1 MFNNLHTRISFG
13 RVFPCLARLFL
24 QIHLRQPSR
33 FVIWCRY
40 YCLVICLFLVLV
52 GCGTIQVQQ
61 QVQPTVP
68 LNTVVLTF
76 AGMPLT
82 AGQIDGVEI
91 AKVQALIKEHRY
103 TGTFEQKRKI
113 EDFTLYA
120 LFDQIELDKLLLQ
133 YKEQTVDA
141 LIAQIAPLKVVNS
154 QTAHQ
159 FYQTHPILF
168 SQAPPQIH
176 VREIT
181 VKDEKLSF
189 RLLAQL
195 HAGLSFSQL
204 AQQYSIDPPQYRND
218 GGDLGWV
225 TQGQMPPE
233 WDTVAFALFPNQL
246 SSVFQVANL
255 YCILQM
261 IEGPKYQTIPYDE
274 VSPPVPVIAAK
285 YIQQQQ
291 FLTWLS
297 SKIIQESIIIRVS
310 TYSSAVNNAMSDLQA
325 RPDQNFSEAI

>member
-1 MFNNLHTRISFG
+1 
-13 RVFPCLARLFL
+13 
-24 QIHLRQPSR
+24 
-33 FVIWCRY
+33 
-40 YCLVICLFLVLV
+40 
-52 GCGTIQVQQ
+52 
-61 QVQPTVP
+61 
-68 LNTVVLTF
+68 
-76 AGMPLT
+76 MPIT

-103 TGTFEQKRKI
+103 TDTFEQKRKI

-133 YKEQTVDA
+133 YKKQTVDA
-141 LIAQIAPLKVVNS
+141 LMAQIAPLKVVN
-154 QTAHQ
+154 
-159 FYQTHPILF
+159 

-195 HAGLSFSQL
+195 HAGVSFSQI
-204 AQQYSIDPPQYRND
+204 AQQYSIDPPQYRNA

-246 SSVFQVANL
+246 SGVFHVADL
-255 YCILQM
+255 FCILQM
-261 IEGPKYQTIPYDE
+261 IEGPKYQMIPYNE
-274 VSPPVPVIAAK
+274 FSTPVPIIAAK
-285 YIQQQQ
+285 YSQQQQ

-297 SKIIQESIIIRVS
+297 SKIVQESIIIRVS

-325 RPDQNFSEAI
+325 RPDQNFSEAL